1 MSAVRQL
8 KILGYMNHDNAWV
21 PYHLTEKKLTDPF
34 LKKIAI
40 GDEKWL
46 VYSNVK
52 EKSSWGKQDEPQLTS
67 TKAASLHDDGVI
79 SNSIEM
85 VGGGR

>member
-8 KILGYMNHDNAWV
+8 KILRYMNHDNAWV
-21 PYHLTEKKLTDPF
+21 PYHLTEKKLTDRF
-34 LKKIAI
+34 LKRMTI

-52 EKSSWGKQDEPQLTS
+52 QKGS
-67 TKAASLHDDGVI
+67 
-79 SNSIEM
+79 
-85 VGGGR
+85 